1 MNILI
6 HFYIFQLCL
15 WLATVVLV
23 VSGQYYIN
31 PQVQVPIKP
40 YPYAYQYYN
49 KAPVSAEIVIP
60 PTTRYLTGYDVL
72 HSYEP
77 VEKHGYKYSY

>member
-1 MNILI
+1 M
-6 HFYIFQLCL
+6 
-15 WLATVVLV
+15 ATLFSV

-31 PQVQVPIKP
+31 PQVPVKP
-40 YPYAYQYYN
+40 FPYAYQYF
-49 KAPVSAEIVIP
+49 KAPTPEIIIP
-60 PTTRYLTGYDVL
+60 PTARYLTGYDVV

>member
-1 MNILI
+1 MINLLS
-6 HFYIFQLCL
+6 LCL
-15 WLATVVLV
+15 WLTTAVLV
-23 VSGQYYIN
+23 VTGQYYIN

-40 YPYAYQYYN
+40 YPYPYQYY
-49 KAPVSAEIVIP
+49 KAPAPTEIVIP